1 MAGFCRV
8 RKRGFLPGKARPVA
22 CNRQPA
28 EDCANSP
35 KKTDK
40 KMSDSLKPA
49 PKMKDRLESLVVEMI
64 ERGILFSEA
73 TAQFEKQFIQ
83 RSLKLND
90 NNITRAAEAIGL
102 HRNTLSHKI
111 KRYQL

>member
-1 MAGFCRV
+1 
-8 RKRGFLPGKARPVA
+8 
-22 CNRQPA
+22 
-28 EDCANSP
+28 
-35 KKTDK
+35 
-40 KMSDSLKPA
+40 MSDSPKPA
-49 PKMKDRLESLVVEMI
+49 PKMKDRLDSLVSEMI

-83 RSLKLND
+83 RSLKLHD
-90 NNITRAAEAIGL
+90 NNITRASEAIGL

>member
-1 MAGFCRV
+1 
-8 RKRGFLPGKARPVA
+8 
-22 CNRQPA
+22 
-28 EDCANSP
+28 
-35 KKTDK
+35 
-40 KMSDSLKPA
+40 MSDSPKPA
-49 PKMKDRLESLVVEMI
+49 PKMKDRLEALVIEMI

-90 NNITRAAEAIGL
+90 NNITRSAEAIGV

-111 KRYQL
+111 KRYKL